1 MIKKETMN
9 QTTEN
14 NKKKE
19 EKVEITNT
27 EDKTLLEKL
36 QLRLEKIKKIIKP

>member
-14 NKKKE
+14 NKTKG
-19 EKVEITNT
+19 EKIEITNT